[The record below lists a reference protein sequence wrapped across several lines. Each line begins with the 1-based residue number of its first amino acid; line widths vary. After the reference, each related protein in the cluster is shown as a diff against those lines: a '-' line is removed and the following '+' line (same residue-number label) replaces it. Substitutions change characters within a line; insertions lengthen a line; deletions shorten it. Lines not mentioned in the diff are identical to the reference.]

1 MADRLKYKR
10 SIVSN
15 DAIRQQQQRK
25 KLRRRVFY
33 VFLFIAVNV
42 VFISAAFLMLLKIKS
57 INIEGNDRYSADDI
71 LSSLSVSVG
80 ENIYKYKANDIET
93 AIKEALPYIAD
104 VEVRR
109 KLPSTL
115 ELAVEEKIA
124 TMYMK
129 VGGEN
134 FILSSDLLV
143 LELTDDD
150 NKTAGLTKL
159 IPGNLKRCI
168 VGQYVRFND
177 MSSFDVLNTLQKSIE
192 SQFAKGDIVEIDL
205 GTRFDIWLRY
215 KDNFTVFVGNI
226 DDCEIKMKFLKKIIE
241 QLGNEK
247 TGRIDISNAA
257 KGAFKEGELIKTT

>member
-15 DAIRQQQQRK
+15 DAIRGQQQRK

-33 VFLFIAVNV
+33 IFLFIAINI
-42 VFISAAFLMLLKIKS
+42 VFISAAFLMLLKIKN
-57 INIEGNDRYSADDI
+57 IAIEGNNRYSADDI
-71 LSSLSVSVG
+71 LNSLSVSVG

-93 AIKEALPYIAD
+93 EIKAALPYIAD

-115 ELAVEEKIA
+115 ELAVEEKA
-124 TMYMK
+124 PAMYMA
-129 VGGEN
+129 VGNEY

-143 LELTDDD
+143 LEMTDNG

-168 VGQYVRFND
+168 VGEYVKFSD
-177 MSSFDVLNTLQKSIE
+177 ISSFDVLNTLQSNIE
-192 SQFAKGDIVEIDL
+192 AQFGKGVIVEIDL
-205 GTRFDIWLRY
+205 SARFDIWLRY
-215 KDNFTVFVGNI
+215 KDNYSVFVGNI
-226 DDCEIKMKFLKKIIE
+226 DDCELKMKFLKKIIE
-241 QLGNEK
+241 QLGSDK

-257 KGAFKEGELIKTT
+257 KGAFKEGDLIKTT